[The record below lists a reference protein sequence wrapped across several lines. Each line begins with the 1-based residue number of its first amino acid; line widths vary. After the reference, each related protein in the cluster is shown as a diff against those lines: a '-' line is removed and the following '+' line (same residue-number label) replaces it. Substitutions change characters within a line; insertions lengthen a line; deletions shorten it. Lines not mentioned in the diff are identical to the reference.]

1 MITASHSL
9 CNPPKGVAQVESEG
23 KEGEP
28 REGGSLRVNV
38 SQCQGK
44 EQEREREVGIGS
56 GIAGEKEGR
65 ARERKVE
72 QELEA
77 GRRGRRNAGLFE
89 SRIALIT
96 RSQNHRILLNRKAHN
111 KTPNGDRI
119 CTDSCGAVET
129 VVGLKKVKFLV
140 DMANIG

>member
-1 MITASHSL
+1 
-9 CNPPKGVAQVESEG
+9 VAQVESEG

-28 REGGSLRVNV
+28 GEGGRVNV
-38 SQCQGK
+38 SHCQGR

-96 RSQNHRILLNRKAHN
+96 RSQDRRILLNRKAHN

-119 CTDSCGAVET
+119 RTDSCGAVKT
-129 VVGLKKVKFLV
+129 VVGLKKSQVFSRHGHHRLKNR
-140 DMANIG
+140 DHEII